1 MIGRVK
7 KLTCV
12 VMAVAMIGSLA
23 ACKKSGKASSGLTD
37 AANSVMEALI
47 SRSEKKLKKTGDF
60 SEGSL
65 MTIDLMK
72 DCDAVSAVM
81 DKATFEIDEDSIKE
95 TKKGTSVKVVVTLP
109 DSAAALEDA
118 SDEDEF
124 IDAVSGQKEKE
135 YTKVNLTLKFEVD
148 EDKYTLTNG
157 DDVVS
162 DLFGGDLENV
172 NKAFGKIKG
181 LPTETEDDPPQTTP
195 VEPDET
201 PTPVP
206 TDPPKASSD
215 VYDVV
220 VYQDDKTV
228 IHFNKVD
235 SDGVHFTVDNL
246 AAYEATIQC
255 NSLAIDGVA
264 ILDYT
269 MSDKVAAGTSAEVVT
284 KCELDEI
291 PQKIGTLSGQLDI
304 IDFDDYS
311 NSYEASFD
319 TTVID
324 SSVTP
329 AAAATGTL
337 IYTDDYVQIYFKEL
351 TSEGVVFE
359 IVNLT
364 AQDVEPRITAVA
376 INGRNITDPEW
387 YNCEIAPHSIA
398 TLVTKQEDSIDPS
411 EAVGTISAMFEINND
426 MSNYETYFAMITTTV
441 IDPNVTF
448 TPPALEG
455 TVFYEDANVKI
466 TCVGLS
472 PEGPI
477 LGVENLTDVGIIVQA
492 ESLSINMV
500 GIFDVFFSYYTAP
513 HSVSKFLAEGPVD
526 ASAQVGVIGGAFIIA
541 NPADRK
547 SNYMVHL
554 DNVVVDASVTVAAPS
569 ATGTLL
575 HEDSNVKIYFKE
587 VREKGIVFDVE
598 NLTQYSLTLQD
609 RGVLLNG
616 VEPGIATLSDSCAP
630 HSVTEVMIS
639 CSPDT
644 STPATTLSVG
654 FAIFSW
660 DNAIKHYE
668 VELEDKAIG

>member
-1 MIGRVK
+1 MKG
-7 KLTCV
+7 LTKRLSCLA
-12 VMAVAMIGSLA
+12 MAAIMIGSLA
-23 ACKKSGKASSGLTD
+23 ACKKSDKAPSGLTE
-37 AANSVMEALI
+37 ATNNVMEALI
-47 SRSEKKLKKTGDF
+47 GRSGKKLKKTGDF

-65 MTIDLMK
+65 MTIDLMS

-81 DKATFEIDEDSIKE
+81 DKATFEMDADSIKE

-109 DSAAALEDA
+109 DAGAALEEA
-118 SDEDEF
+118 GDEDEF
-124 IDAVSGQKEKE
+124 IDAIKDQKEKS
-135 YTKVNLTLKFEVD
+135 YTKINLTLKFEVD

-181 LPTETEDDPPQTTP
+181 LPDPTDEPPTSSDDFDP
-195 VEPDET
+195 T

-246 AAYEATIQC
+246 AAFEATIQC

-291 PQKIGTLSGQLDI
+291 PQKIGTVSGQLDI

-311 NSYEASFD
+311 NTYAAPFD

-324 SSVTP
+324 PSVTP

-376 INGRNITDPEW
+376 INGRNITDPKW

-426 MSNYETYFAMITTTV
+426 MTNYETYFATITTTV

-448 TPPALEG
+448 TPTALEG
-455 TVFYEDANVKI
+455 TIIHEDANVKI
-466 TCVGLS
+466 TCIGLS

-500 GIFDVFFSYYTAP
+500 GIFDVFLSYYTAP
-513 HSVSKFLAEGPVD
+513 HSVSRFLAEGPVD
-526 ASAQVGVIGGAFIIA
+526 ASQPIGMVGGAFVIA

-554 DNVVVDASVTVAAPS
+554 DNVVVDASVTVAAP
-569 ATGTLL
+569 APTGTLL
-575 HEDSNVKIYFKE
+575 HEDKNVKIYFKE

-598 NLTQYSLTLQD
+598 NLTQYSLTIQD

-644 STPATTLSVG
+644 STPATTISVN

-660 DNAIKHYE
+660 DDSIKHYE
-668 VELEDKAIG
+668 VELTDKAIG

>member
-109 DSAAALEDA
+109 DSGAALEDA

-181 LPTETEDDPPQTTP
+181 LPTETGEEPPQTTP

-376 INGRNITDPEW
+376 INGRNITDPTW

-526 ASAQVGVIGGAFIIA
+526 ASAQVGMIGGAFIIA

-598 NLTQYSLTLQD
+598 NLTQYSLTIQD

-644 STPATTLSVG
+644 STPATTISVN

>member
-1 MIGRVK
+1 
-7 KLTCV
+7 
-12 VMAVAMIGSLA
+12 MAVAMIGSLA

-60 SEGSL
+60 SEDVL
-65 MTIDLMK
+65 AQVDAMK

-109 DSAAALEDA
+109 DSGAALEDA

-269 MSDKVAAGTSAEVVT
+269 MSDTVAAGTSAEVVT

-376 INGRNITDPEW
+376 INGRNITDPTW

-398 TLVTKQEDSIDPS
+398 TLVTKQDDSIDPS

-513 HSVSKFLAEGPVD
+513 HSVSRFLAEGPVD

-575 HEDSNVKIYFKE
+575 YEDSNVKIYFKE

-598 NLTQYSLTLQD
+598 NLTQYSLTIQD

-644 STPATTLSVG
+644 STPATTISVN

>member
-109 DSAAALEDA
+109 DSGAALEDA

-376 INGRNITDPEW
+376 INGRNITDPTW

-513 HSVSKFLAEGPVD
+513 HSVSRFLAEGPVD
-526 ASAQVGVIGGAFIIA
+526 ASAQVGMIGGAFIIA

-598 NLTQYSLTLQD
+598 NLTQYSLTIQD

-644 STPATTLSVG
+644 STPATTISVN

>member
-513 HSVSKFLAEGPVD
+513 HSVSRFLAEGPVD

-575 HEDSNVKIYFKE
+575 YEDSNVKIYFKE

-598 NLTQYSLTLQD
+598 NLTQYSLTIQD

-644 STPATTLSVG
+644 STPATTISVN

>member
-95 TKKGTSVKVVVTLP
+95 TKKGTSVKIVVTLP
-109 DSAAALEDA
+109 DSGAALEDA

-181 LPTETEDDPPQTTP
+181 LPTETGEEPPQTTP
-195 VEPDET
+195 VETDPT
-201 PTPVP
+201 PTPEP

-376 INGRNITDPEW
+376 INGRNITDPTW

-398 TLVTKQEDSIDPS
+398 TLVTKQDDSIDPS

-598 NLTQYSLTLQD
+598 NLTQYSLTIQD

-644 STPATTLSVG
+644 STPATTISVN

>member
-60 SEGSL
+60 SEESL

-109 DSAAALEDA
+109 DSGAALEDA

-124 IDAVSGQKEKE
+124 IDSVSGQKEKE

-157 DDVVS
+157 DDVFS

-291 PQKIGTLSGQLDI
+291 PQKIGTVSGQLDI

-376 INGRNITDPEW
+376 INGRNITDPTW

-513 HSVSKFLAEGPVD
+513 HSVSRFLAEGPVD

-598 NLTQYSLTLQD
+598 NLTQYSLTIQD

-644 STPATTLSVG
+644 STPATTLSVN

>member
-1 MIGRVK
+1 
-7 KLTCV
+7 
-12 VMAVAMIGSLA
+12 MAVAMIGSLA

-47 SRSEKKLKKTGDF
+47 SRSEKKLKKTGVF

-513 HSVSKFLAEGPVD
+513 HSVSRFLAEGPVD

-575 HEDSNVKIYFKE
+575 YEDSNVKIYFKE

-598 NLTQYSLTLQD
+598 NLTQYSLTIQD

-644 STPATTLSVG
+644 STPATTISVN

>member
-60 SEGSL
+60 SEESL

-109 DSAAALEDA
+109 DSGAALEDA

-269 MSDKVAAGTSAEVVT
+269 MSDTVAAGTSAEVVT

-376 INGRNITDPEW
+376 INGRNITDPTW

-526 ASAQVGVIGGAFIIA
+526 ASAQVGMIGGAFIIA

-598 NLTQYSLTLQD
+598 NLTQYSLTIQD

-644 STPATTLSVG
+644 STPATTISVN

>member
-109 DSAAALEDA
+109 DSGAALEDA

-269 MSDKVAAGTSAEVVT
+269 MSDTVAAGTSAEVVT

-376 INGRNITDPEW
+376 INGRNITDPTW

-526 ASAQVGVIGGAFIIA
+526 ASAQVGMIGGAFIIA

-598 NLTQYSLTLQD
+598 NLTQYSLTIQD

-644 STPATTLSVG
+644 STPATTISVN

>member
-1 MIGRVK
+1 
-7 KLTCV
+7 
-12 VMAVAMIGSLA
+12 MAVAMIGSLA

-60 SEGSL
+60 SEDVL
-65 MTIDLMK
+65 AQVDAMK

-109 DSAAALEDA
+109 DSGAALEDA

-148 EDKYTLTNG
+148 DDKYTLTNG

-220 VYQDDKTV
+220 VFQDDKTV

-284 KCELDEI
+284 KCELDVI
-291 PQKIGTLSGQLDI
+291 PQKIGTVSGQLDI

-311 NSYEASFD
+311 NSYKASFD

-376 INGRNITDPEW
+376 INGRNITDPTW

-398 TLVTKQEDSIDPS
+398 TLVTKQDDSIDPS

-426 MSNYETYFAMITTTV
+426 MTNYETYFATITTTV

-448 TPPALEG
+448 TPTVLEG
-455 TVFYEDANVKI
+455 TIIHEDANVKI
-466 TCVGLS
+466 TCIGLS

-477 LGVENLTDVGIIVQA
+477 LGVENLTDAGIIVQA

-500 GIFDVFFSYYTAP
+500 GIFDVFLSYYTAP
-513 HSVSKFLAEGPVD
+513 HSVSRFLAEGPVD
-526 ASAQVGVIGGAFIIA
+526 GSQPIGMIGGAFIIA

-554 DNVVVDASVTVAAPS
+554 DNVVVDASVTVAAPT

-575 HEDSNVKIYFKE
+575 YEDKNVKIYFKE

-598 NLTQYSLTLQD
+598 NLTQYSLTIQD

-630 HSVTEVMIS
+630 HSVTEVMLS

-644 STPATTLSVG
+644 STPATTISVN

-660 DNAIKHYE
+660 DDSIKHYE
-668 VELEDKAIG
+668 VELADKAIG

>member
-1 MIGRVK
+1 
-7 KLTCV
+7 
-12 VMAVAMIGSLA
+12 MAVAMIGSLA

-60 SEGSL
+60 SEDVL
-65 MTIDLMK
+65 AQVDAMK

-109 DSAAALEDA
+109 DSGAALEDA

-220 VYQDDKTV
+220 VFQDDKTV

-291 PQKIGTLSGQLDI
+291 PQKIGTVSGQLDI

-376 INGRNITDPEW
+376 INGRNITDPTW

-398 TLVTKQEDSIDPS
+398 TLVTKQDDSIDPS

-513 HSVSKFLAEGPVD
+513 HSVSRFLAEGPVD

-598 NLTQYSLTLQD
+598 NLTQYSLTIQD

-644 STPATTLSVG
+644 STPATTLSVN

>member
-109 DSAAALEDA
+109 DSGAALEDA

-269 MSDKVAAGTSAEVVT
+269 MSDTVAAGTSAEVVT

-376 INGRNITDPEW
+376 INGRNITDPTW

-513 HSVSKFLAEGPVD
+513 HSVSRFLAEGPVD

-598 NLTQYSLTLQD
+598 NLTQYSLTIQD

-644 STPATTLSVG
+644 STPATTISVN

>member
-1 MIGRVK
+1 
-7 KLTCV
+7 
-12 VMAVAMIGSLA
+12 MAVAMIGSLA

-513 HSVSKFLAEGPVD
+513 HSVSRFLAEGPVD

-575 HEDSNVKIYFKE
+575 YEDSNVKIYFKE

-598 NLTQYSLTLQD
+598 NLTQYSLTIQD

>member
-1 MIGRVK
+1 
-7 KLTCV
+7 
-12 VMAVAMIGSLA
+12 MAVAMIGSLA

-60 SEGSL
+60 SEESL

-109 DSAAALEDA
+109 DSGAALEDA

-124 IDAVSGQKEKE
+124 IDSVSGQKEKE

-157 DDVVS
+157 DDVFS

-291 PQKIGTLSGQLDI
+291 PQKIGTVSGQLDI

-376 INGRNITDPEW
+376 INGRNITDPTW

-513 HSVSKFLAEGPVD
+513 HSVSRFLAEGPVD

-598 NLTQYSLTLQD
+598 NLTQYSLTIQD

-644 STPATTLSVG
+644 STPATTLSVN

>member
-109 DSAAALEDA
+109 DSGAALEDA

-376 INGRNITDPEW
+376 INGRNITDPTW

-526 ASAQVGVIGGAFIIA
+526 ASAQVGMIGGAFIIA

-598 NLTQYSLTLQD
+598 NLTQYSLTIQD

-644 STPATTLSVG
+644 STPATTISVN

>member
-12 VMAVAMIGSLA
+12 VLAVAMIGSLA

-37 AANSVMEALI
+37 AANGVMEALI

-60 SEGSL
+60 SEESL

-81 DKATFEIDEDSIKE
+81 DKAAFEIDEDSIKE

-109 DSAAALEDA
+109 DSGAALDEA

-124 IDAVSGQKEKE
+124 IDAVSDQKKKE
-135 YTKVNLTLKFEVD
+135 YTQISLTLKFEVD

-162 DLFGGDLENV
+162 DLYGGDLENV

-181 LPTETEDDPPQTTP
+181 VPTGTSEEPPETKP
-195 VEPDET
+195 VETDPT
-201 PTPVP
+201 PTPEP

-235 SDGVHFTVDNL
+235 ADGVHFTVDNL

-255 NSLAIDGVA
+255 DSLAIDGVS
-264 ILDYT
+264 IFDYT

-284 KCELDEI
+284 KCKLDLI
-291 PQKIGTLSGQLDI
+291 PQKIGTVSGALNVV
-304 IDFDDYS
+304 DFDDYK
-311 NSYEASFD
+311 NTYVALFD

-329 AAAATGTL
+329 SVAPTGVQ
-337 IYTDDYVQIYFKEL
+337 IYVDEYVQIYYKEL
-351 TSEGVVFE
+351 TSDGVVFE

-364 AQDVEPRITAVA
+364 AQDVEPHIKAVA
-376 INGRNITDPEW
+376 INGRNIVDPSW
-387 YNCEIAPHSIA
+387 YVCETAPHSMGV
-398 TLVTKQEDSIDPS
+398 LVTRQEDTIDPS
-411 EAVGTISAMFEINND
+411 EVLGTISATFEINND
-426 MSNYETYFAMITTTV
+426 MSSYETYIASINTV
-441 IDPNVTF
+441 VVDPNVTV
-448 TPPALEG
+448 TAPTLEG

-466 TCVGLS
+466 SYTGMS
-472 PEGPI
+472 AEGPI

-492 ESLSINMV
+492 ESLSVNMV
-500 GIFDVFFSYYTAP
+500 GIYDVYLSYYVAP
-513 HSVSKFLAEGPVD
+513 HSVCNFLAEGPVD
-526 ASAQVGVIGGAFIIA
+526 ASAQVGVISGAFIIA

-575 HEDSNVKIYFKE
+575 HEDKNVKIYFKE

-598 NLTQYSLTLQD
+598 NLTQYSLTIQE

-616 VEPGIATLSDSCAP
+616 VEPGLATLSDSCAP
-630 HSVTEVMIS
+630 HSVTEVMIK

-644 STPATTLSVG
+644 STPATTLSVS
-654 FAIFSW
+654 FAIFTW
-660 DNAIKHYE
+660 DKSISQYE
-668 VELEDKAIG
+668 VELTDKSIG

>member
-1 MIGRVK
+1 
-7 KLTCV
+7 
-12 VMAVAMIGSLA
+12 MAVAMIGSLA

-575 HEDSNVKIYFKE
+575 YEDSNVKIYFKE

-598 NLTQYSLTLQD
+598 NLTQYSLTIQD

>member
-60 SEGSL
+60 SEESL

-109 DSAAALEDA
+109 DSGAALEDA

-269 MSDKVAAGTSAEVVT
+269 MSDTVAAGTSAEVVT

-376 INGRNITDPEW
+376 INGRNITDPTW

-398 TLVTKQEDSIDPS
+398 TLVTKQDDSIDPS

-526 ASAQVGVIGGAFIIA
+526 ASAQVGMIGGAFIIA

-598 NLTQYSLTLQD
+598 NLTQYSLTIQD

-644 STPATTLSVG
+644 STPATTISVN

>member
-1 MIGRVK
+1 
-7 KLTCV
+7 
-12 VMAVAMIGSLA
+12 MAVAMIGSLA

-513 HSVSKFLAEGPVD
+513 HSVSRFLAEGPVD

-575 HEDSNVKIYFKE
+575 YEDSNVKIYFKE

-598 NLTQYSLTLQD
+598 NLTQYSLTIQD

-644 STPATTLSVG
+644 STPATTISVN

>member
-60 SEGSL
+60 SEDVL
-65 MTIDLMK
+65 AQVDAMK

-109 DSAAALEDA
+109 DSGAALEDA

-148 EDKYTLTNG
+148 DDKYTLTNG

-220 VYQDDKTV
+220 VFQDDKTV

-284 KCELDEI
+284 KCELDVI
-291 PQKIGTLSGQLDI
+291 PQKIGTVSGQLDI

-311 NSYEASFD
+311 NSYKASFD

-376 INGRNITDPEW
+376 INGRNITDPTW

-398 TLVTKQEDSIDPS
+398 TLVTKQDDSIDPS

-426 MSNYETYFAMITTTV
+426 MTNYETYFATITTTV

-448 TPPALEG
+448 TPTVLEG
-455 TVFYEDANVKI
+455 TIIHEDANVKI
-466 TCVGLS
+466 TCIGLS

-477 LGVENLTDVGIIVQA
+477 LGVENLTDAGIIVQA

-500 GIFDVFFSYYTAP
+500 GIFDVFLSYYTAP
-513 HSVSKFLAEGPVD
+513 HSVSRFLAEGPVD
-526 ASAQVGVIGGAFIIA
+526 GSQPIGMIGGAFIIA

-554 DNVVVDASVTVAAPS
+554 DNVVVDASVTVAAPT

-575 HEDSNVKIYFKE
+575 YEDKNVKIYFKE

-598 NLTQYSLTLQD
+598 NLTQYSLTIQD

-630 HSVTEVMIS
+630 HSVTEVMLS

-644 STPATTLSVG
+644 STPATTISVN

-660 DNAIKHYE
+660 DDSIKHYE
-668 VELEDKAIG
+668 VELADKAIG

>member
-109 DSAAALEDA
+109 DSGAALEDA

-376 INGRNITDPEW
+376 INGRNITDPTW

-513 HSVSKFLAEGPVD
+513 HSVSRFLAEGPVD

-575 HEDSNVKIYFKE
+575 YEDSNVKIYFKE

-598 NLTQYSLTLQD
+598 NLTQYSLTIQD

-644 STPATTLSVG
+644 STPATTISVN

>member
-575 HEDSNVKIYFKE
+575 YEDSNVKIYFKE

-598 NLTQYSLTLQD
+598 NLTQYSLTIQD

-644 STPATTLSVG
+644 STPATTISVN

>member
-1 MIGRVK
+1 
-7 KLTCV
+7 
-12 VMAVAMIGSLA
+12 MAVAMIGSLA

-60 SEGSL
+60 SEESL

-109 DSAAALEDA
+109 DSGAALEDA

-269 MSDKVAAGTSAEVVT
+269 MSDTVAAGTSAEVVT

-398 TLVTKQEDSIDPS
+398 TLVTKQDDSIDPS

-513 HSVSKFLAEGPVD
+513 HSVSRFLAEGPVD

-575 HEDSNVKIYFKE
+575 YEDSNVKIYFKE

-598 NLTQYSLTLQD
+598 NLTQYSLTIQD

>member
-1 MIGRVK
+1 
-7 KLTCV
+7 
-12 VMAVAMIGSLA
+12 MAVAMIGSLA

-60 SEGSL
+60 SEESL

-109 DSAAALEDA
+109 DSGAALEDA

-269 MSDKVAAGTSAEVVT
+269 MSDTVAAGTSAEVVT

-376 INGRNITDPEW
+376 INGRNITDPTW

-398 TLVTKQEDSIDPS
+398 TLVTKQDDSIDPS

-500 GIFDVFFSYYTAP
+500 VIVDVFFSYYTAP
-513 HSVSKFLAEGPVD
+513 HSVSRFLAEGPVD

-575 HEDSNVKIYFKE
+575 YEDSNVKIYFKE

-598 NLTQYSLTLQD
+598 NLTQYSLTIQD

>member
-7 KLTCV
+7 KLTCI

-109 DSAAALEDA
+109 DSGAALEDA

-195 VEPDET
+195 VETDPT
-201 PTPVP
+201 PTPEP

-269 MSDKVAAGTSAEVVT
+269 MSDTVAAGTSAEVVT

-291 PQKIGTLSGQLDI
+291 PQKIGTVSGQLDI

-376 INGRNITDPEW
+376 INGRNITDPTW

-513 HSVSKFLAEGPVD
+513 HSVSRFLAEGPVD

-598 NLTQYSLTLQD
+598 NLTQYSLTIQD

-644 STPATTLSVG
+644 STPATTISVN

>member
-1 MIGRVK
+1 
-7 KLTCV
+7 
-12 VMAVAMIGSLA
+12 MAVAMIGSLA

-109 DSAAALEDA
+109 DSGAALEDA

-181 LPTETEDDPPQTTP
+181 LPTETGEEPPQTTP

-376 INGRNITDPEW
+376 INGRNITDPTW

-513 HSVSKFLAEGPVD
+513 HSVSRFLAEGPVD
-526 ASAQVGVIGGAFIIA
+526 ASAQVGMIGGAFIIA

-598 NLTQYSLTLQD
+598 NLTQYSLTIQD

-644 STPATTLSVG
+644 STPATTISVN

>member
-1 MIGRVK
+1 
-7 KLTCV
+7 
-12 VMAVAMIGSLA
+12 MAVAMIGSLA

-60 SEGSL
+60 SEESL

-109 DSAAALEDA
+109 DSGAALEDA

-269 MSDKVAAGTSAEVVT
+269 MSDTVAAGTSAEVVT

-376 INGRNITDPEW
+376 INGRNITDPTW

-526 ASAQVGVIGGAFIIA
+526 ASAQVGMIGGAFIIA

-598 NLTQYSLTLQD
+598 NLTQYSLTIQD

-644 STPATTLSVG
+644 STPATTISVN

>member
-109 DSAAALEDA
+109 DSGAALEDA

-181 LPTETEDDPPQTTP
+181 LPTETGEEPPQTTP
-195 VEPDET
+195 VETDPT
-201 PTPVP
+201 PTPEP

-376 INGRNITDPEW
+376 INGRNITDPTW

-398 TLVTKQEDSIDPS
+398 TLVTKQDDSIDPS

-526 ASAQVGVIGGAFIIA
+526 ASAQVGMIGGAFIIA

-598 NLTQYSLTLQD
+598 NLTQYSLTIQD

-644 STPATTLSVG
+644 STPATTISVN

>member
-109 DSAAALEDA
+109 DSGAALEDA

-376 INGRNITDPEW
+376 INGRNITDPTW

-398 TLVTKQEDSIDPS
+398 TLVTKQKDSIDPS

-426 MSNYETYFAMITTTV
+426 LSNYETYFAMITTTV

-526 ASAQVGVIGGAFIIA
+526 ASAQVGMIGGAFIIA

-598 NLTQYSLTLQD
+598 NLTQYSLTIQD

-644 STPATTLSVG
+644 STPATTISVN

>member
-109 DSAAALEDA
+109 DSGAALEDA

-135 YTKVNLTLKFEVD
+135 YTKINLTLKFEVD

-376 INGRNITDPEW
+376 INGRNITDPTW

-398 TLVTKQEDSIDPS
+398 TLVTKQDDSIDPS

-526 ASAQVGVIGGAFIIA
+526 ASAQVGMIGGAFIIA

-598 NLTQYSLTLQD
+598 NLTQYSLTIQD

-644 STPATTLSVG
+644 STPATTISVN

>member
-60 SEGSL
+60 SEDAL
-65 MTIDLMK
+65 EQVDAMK

-109 DSAAALEDA
+109 DSGAALEDA

-181 LPTETEDDPPQTTP
+181 LPTETGEEPPQTTP

-311 NSYEASFD
+311 NTYEASFD

-513 HSVSKFLAEGPVD
+513 HSVSRFLAEGPVD
-526 ASAQVGVIGGAFIIA
+526 ASQPIGMIGGAFIIA

-598 NLTQYSLTLQD
+598 NLTQYSLTIQD

-644 STPATTLSVG
+644 STPATTISVS

>member
-109 DSAAALEDA
+109 DSGAALEDA

-181 LPTETEDDPPQTTP
+181 LPTETGEEPPQTTP
-195 VEPDET
+195 VETDPT
-201 PTPVP
+201 PTPEP

-376 INGRNITDPEW
+376 INGRNITDPTW

-513 HSVSKFLAEGPVD
+513 HSVSRFLAEGPVD
-526 ASAQVGVIGGAFIIA
+526 ASAQVGMIGGAFIIA

-598 NLTQYSLTLQD
+598 NLTQYSLTIQD

-644 STPATTLSVG
+644 STPATTISVN

>member
-60 SEGSL
+60 SEESL

-109 DSAAALEDA
+109 DSGAALEDA

-124 IDAVSGQKEKE
+124 IDAVSDQKEKE

-157 DDVVS
+157 DDVIS

-181 LPTETEDDPPQTTP
+181 LPTETGEEPPQTTP
-195 VEPDET
+195 VETDPT
-201 PTPVP
+201 PTPEP

-220 VYQDDKTV
+220 VFQDDKTV

-291 PQKIGTLSGQLDI
+291 PQKIGTVSGQLDI

-376 INGRNITDPEW
+376 INGRNITDPTW

-398 TLVTKQEDSIDPS
+398 TLVTKQDDSIDPS

-448 TPPALEG
+448 TPAALEG

-513 HSVSKFLAEGPVD
+513 HSVSRFLAEGPVD
-526 ASAQVGVIGGAFIIA
+526 ASAQVGMIGGAFIIA

-598 NLTQYSLTLQD
+598 NLTQYSLTIQD

-644 STPATTLSVG
+644 STPATTISVN

>member
-109 DSAAALEDA
+109 DSGAALEDA

-376 INGRNITDPEW
+376 INGRNITDPTW

-598 NLTQYSLTLQD
+598 NLTQYSLTIQD

-644 STPATTLSVG
+644 STPATTISVN

>member
-60 SEGSL
+60 SEDVL
-65 MTIDLMK
+65 AQVDAMK

-109 DSAAALEDA
+109 DSGAALEDA

-269 MSDKVAAGTSAEVVT
+269 MSDTVAAGTSAEVVT

-376 INGRNITDPEW
+376 INGRNITDPTW

-398 TLVTKQEDSIDPS
+398 TLVTKQDDSIDPS

-513 HSVSKFLAEGPVD
+513 HSVSRFLAEGPVD

-575 HEDSNVKIYFKE
+575 YEDSNVKIYFKE

-598 NLTQYSLTLQD
+598 NLTQYSLTIQD

-644 STPATTLSVG
+644 STPATTISVN